1 MQFSSLS
8 KVSWIATDWSIVLT
22 FKLAGRQLWHHA
34 LQTKTHSVETR
45 AAQLFLSEVEAQRNE
60 RERRSSAESH
70 IIPFRP
76 RSFLLF
82 PPSFAA
88 GPARPSLPRTD
99 SGSRCTPSVT
109 SLCLVC
115 KGPKPPA
122 QGRLCLATP
131 RTPQKLHQSFLRKCW
146 WHPGQSS
153 GSGRLR
159 IFFSSKNIVLHLHL
173 TLSKWTTVLLSLI
186 LFDFYWS
193 WRVKI
198 EKLFRMCVT
207 LIFLNYFFKSCY
219 HNTW

>member
-1 MQFSSLS
+1 M
-8 KVSWIATDWSIVLT
+8 LT

-131 RTPQKLHQSFLRKCW
+131 RTPQKLHQSF
-146 WHPGQSS
+146 
-153 GSGRLR
+153 
-159 IFFSSKNIVLHLHL
+159 FF
-173 TLSKWTTVLLSLI
+173 
-186 LFDFYWS
+186 
-193 WRVKI
+193 
-198 EKLFRMCVT
+198 CV
-207 LIFLNYFFKSCY
+207 FFFFKKYCIAFTSYVVKMDYCITVI
-219 HNTW
+219 NII